1 MLVLVL
7 VVLAAGIWAT
17 KGADMP
23 TATDGVQLQAEAEP
37 EPAVGQAAE
46 GAADGAAQAGGD
58 RLAEVDEEQAAEA
71 GGEQVADAAADQAAE
86 ADAAD
91 AAAAGPDAGVGPGP
105 DAGVGPGP
113 APKPGSAG
121 EPVYAPATSRSA
133 IDRSAGAAETMRVTV
148 YYVDF
153 DAHMEALQ
161 PVQILVPF
169 SVTPI
174 KVSVEQLLRPPE
186 ELGLFS
192 EFPPGTT
199 ARGFNLVDG
208 VAVVD
213 LSATVEG
220 VRGETAVN
228 AVVATLVYT
237 LTEIPGVEAVQLWA
251 DGKPAVLDGFTWSSP
266 LTRADVAA
274 WQAFRVE
281 PVIEYSGG

>member
-37 EPAVGQAAE
+37 EPAVDQAAE
-46 GAADGAAQAGGD
+46 GAADRAAQAGGD
-58 RLAEVDEEQAAEA
+58 RLVEVDEEQAAEA

-105 DAGVGPGP
+105 
-113 APKPGSAG
+113 APEPGSAG

>member
-1 MLVLVL
+1 M
-7 VVLAAGIWAT
+7 
-17 KGADMP
+17 
-23 TATDGVQLQAEAEP
+23 QLQAEAEP

-46 GAADGAAQAGGD
+46 GAADRAAQAGGD
-58 RLAEVDEEQAAEA
+58 RLVEVDEEQAAEA

-105 DAGVGPGP
+105 
-113 APKPGSAG
+113 APEPGSAG

-133 IDRSAGAAETMRVTV
+133 IDRSVGAAETMRVTV